1 MEGHTTPGESLT
13 IRSIYMLLALYERPR
28 TVAEL
33 ETYLQERGVA
43 SVSRRSL
50 QRNLEDLEGHFGLY
64 REEREAAN
72 AADVWNLAQQDFEKL
87 LELEDP
93 VALALVLAEQ
103 QLSQLGPMA
112 VFAPVK
118 GLFERA
124 REQLANRNT
133 TASRWLKRVK
143 VSAASHRL
151 VGPDLASDMSQRL
164 LDVALRQ
171 VAVRLHYHPHQGDP
185 AQVVRATALAVF
197 YRGAVA
203 YLIVRDH
210 SNDRIR
216 QLPFSR
222 ISEVLEVVTEDAR
235 VGDFELDSYAASGA
249 LAFRFGE
256 PFRLEAVIFNS
267 IRREIED
274 APLGADQ
281 ELLELADQPHCRLLR
296 VTVPYTLNL
305 VQWLLARAAYLK
317 IIAPTDFRDKFQE
330 ELRRALYN
338 FETEKLCVPAQRNFG
353 DS

>member
-1 MEGHTTPGESLT
+1 MEGQTTKGESLT
-13 IRSIYMLLALYERPR
+13 IRCIYMLLALYERPR

-33 ETYLQERGVA
+33 EAYLQEKGLA
-43 SVSRRSL
+43 QVSRRSL

-93 VALALVLAEQ
+93 VALALVIAEQ
-103 QLSQLGPMA
+103 QLKQLGPMT
-112 VFAPVK
+112 VFAPVQS
-118 GLFERA
+118 LFERA
-124 REQLANRNT
+124 REQLASRNT
-133 TASRWLKRVK
+133 TASLWLKRVK

-151 VGPDLASDMSQRL
+151 VGPELASEQSQRL

-171 VAVRLHYHPHQGDP
+171 VAIRLHYHPHQGDP
-185 AQVVRATALAVF
+185 AQVIRATALAVF

-210 SNDRIR
+210 SNDRVR

-222 ISEVLEVVTEDAR
+222 ISEVREVVTEDAR
-235 VGDFELDSYAASGA
+235 VGDFDLDTYAASGA
-249 LAFRFGE
+249 LAYRFGD
-256 PFRLEAVIFNS
+256 PFRLEAVVFNS

-274 APLGADQ
+274 APLGEDQ

-317 IIAPTDFRDKFQE
+317 IIGPDDFRNKFQE
-330 ELRRALYN
+330 ELRRALKN
-338 FETEKLCVPAQRNFG
+338 FESEELCVPAERNFG
-353 DS
+353 S